1 VKHKTALLLTFIV
14 VILALALTP
23 QAQAQQGDCDADG
36 LVNASDLT
44 YLIDYLF
51 AGGPAPNMT
60 RCDCDNYPG
69 VNYGDLWQL
78 IDFLFVGATF
88 YAPPGTDVPI
98 PANVKFL
105 AFGEPDGIGQT
116 QSVIL
121 VDAAI
126 AVDCVLLPYSFAA
139 GPGEA
144 TLDCSGVDF
153 TGSVGTN
160 LSATIDNVGKT
171 FIISNSLAPSVP
183 STTNWRVLAT
193 ANFTQVA
200 PGTPVT
206 IKPTSTTT
214 LFPMLLAQS
223 SYNPP
228 NGTRVIFPIMLFSL
242 FDVGNVDCL
251 NGTDI
256 DDVVY
261 MIRYIF
267 QGGPAPGD
275 PTGDGIPDC

>member
-1 VKHKTALLLTFIV
+1 MRHKTALPFTFIV
-14 VILALALTP
+14 VILAIALMP
-23 QAQAQQGDCDADG
+23 QAQAQQGDCNGNGVTDAGDMTF
-36 LVNASDLT
+36 LIS
-44 YLIDYLF
+44 YLA

-78 IDFLFVGATF
+78 IDFLFMGATL
-88 YAPPGTDVPI
+88 YTPPGTDVPI

-105 AFGEPDGIGQT
+105 AFGKPDGLGQT
-116 QSVIL
+116 KSVIL

-126 AVDCVLLPYSFAA
+126 TADCVLLPYSFAA

-144 TLDCSGVDF
+144 TLDCSSVDF

-160 LSATIDNVGKT
+160 LSAYIDNVAKT
-171 FIISNSLAPSVP
+171 FTISNSLAPSIPV
-183 STTNWRVLAT
+183 TTNWRVFAT

-206 IKPTSTTT
+206 VTPTSTATY
-214 LFPMLLAQS
+214 FPMLLAQS
-223 SYNPP
+223 SYTPP
-228 NGTRVIFPIMLFSL
+228 NGQRVIFPIMLFDL

-251 NGTDI
+251 GGVDI

-261 MIRYIF
+261 MIQYIF
-267 QGGPAPGD
+267 LGGPAPGD